1 MNEHMDVTLM
11 IADDESFILRGLKE
25 IVSDSD
31 LPLKLIG
38 TAGNG
43 MDAFAL
49 LLSSS
54 PDIAIMDIRMPGMSG
69 LELQNILIERK
80 YPHPIIFLS
89 GHGDIDI
96 AVGAVKKGALD
107 FLQKPVNADKFL
119 EIVQEALKL
128 DQLRTGNLYNPQDLL
143 LLAEKLTDRE
153 KQIIGLI
160 FQDIS
165 NKSIAERLNLSPR
178 TVENHRAAAYRKL
191 GVNSAEQL
199 KDKFFLIK
207 EELEAAVNS

>member
-1 MNEHMDVTLM
+1 M
-11 IADDESFILRGLKE
+11 
-25 IVSDSD
+25 
-31 LPLKLIG
+31 
-38 TAGNG
+38 
-43 MDAFAL
+43 
-49 LLSSS
+49 
-54 PDIAIMDIRMPGMSG
+54 
-69 LELQNILIERK
+69 
-80 YPHPIIFLS
+80 
-89 GHGDIDI
+89 
-96 AVGAVKKGALD
+96 
-107 FLQKPVNADKFL
+107 
-119 EIVQEALKL
+119 QEALNL

>member
-1 MNEHMDVTLM
+1 MPKTIIRVVEDDPSVRNGLEYLLM
-11 IADDESFILRGLKE
+11 SEGYESELYESAEAFLAGDAASVPGCIIL
-25 IVSDSD
+25 
-31 LPLKLIG
+31 
-38 TAGNG
+38 
-43 MDAFAL
+43 
-49 LLSSS
+49 
-54 PDIAIMDIRMPGMSG
+54 DIRMPGMSG

-107 FLQKPVNADKFL
+107 FLQKPVNANKFL

-165 NKSIAERLNLSPR
+165 NKNIAERLNLSPR

>member
-1 MNEHMDVTLM
+1 MPKTIRVVEDDPSVRNGLEYLLM
-11 IADDESFILRGLKE
+11 SEGYESEVYESAEAFLAGDAASVPGCIIL
-25 IVSDSD
+25 
-31 LPLKLIG
+31 
-38 TAGNG
+38 
-43 MDAFAL
+43 
-49 LLSSS
+49 
-54 PDIAIMDIRMPGMSG
+54 DIRMPGMSG

-119 EIVQEALKL
+119 EALKL

>member
-1 MNEHMDVTLM
+1 MRKTIIRVVE
-11 IADDESFILRGLKE
+11 DDPSVRNGLE
-25 IVSDSD
+25 Y
-31 LPLKLIG
+31 
-38 TAGNG
+38 
-43 MDAFAL
+43 L
-49 LLSSS
+49 LLSEGYESELYES
-54 PDIAIMDIRMPGMSG
+54 AEDFLAGDAASVPGCVILDIKMPGMSG
-69 LELQNILIERK
+69 LELQNILIERN

-107 FLQKPVNADKFL
+107 FLQKPVNADTFL
-119 EIVQEALKL
+119 EIVKEAIELDRLK
-128 DQLRTGNLYNPQDLL
+128 TGNLYKPQDLL
-143 LLAEKLTDRE
+143 ILIEKLTERE

-165 NKSIAERLNLSPR
+165 NKSIAERLNLSSR

-199 KDKFFLIK
+199 KDKFYLIK
-207 EELEAAVNS
+207 DKLGAIAAT